1 MVELA
6 VRWSCLV
13 VQWLHK
19 FADVGRSAG
28 TFLCCSLSC
37 IFLYL
42 SWLIRKKYTMV
53 TGISCLHLNVG
64 HAWMLAICGGVG
76 QCLNVF
82 KCQKVTTPQCWSF
95 RGCGE
100 PHLNVFKCKKITTYE
115 VWFLGSWVPHLN
127 VFSTKRSPYL
137 NVGYSSMVI
146 FLLLQI
152 Y

>member
-13 VQWLHK
+13 VPWLHK
-19 FADVGRSAG
+19 FAGVGRSAG

-82 KCQKVTTPQCWSF
+82 KCQKVTTPQCWSLGVVGNHISMF
-95 RGCGE
+95 SSAKRS
-100 PHLNVFKCKKITTYE
+100 PHMKFG
-115 VWFLGSWVPHLN
+115 FLGSWVPHLN

-146 FLLLQI
+146 FFALKI